1 MLFKY
6 GKSCQY
12 VLVAKIKFSFSCEKR
27 YILLNVS
34 ICTCEAFSSVKTK
47 PETHWYIFFWAL
59 LIACVFKIYQ
69 CVMSVVNTIFLIIQG
84 SARKMEKKFIALN
97 HCVEYVKIFTIQL
110 TSTLFLENI
119 DIKKHNVDICAT
131 KFWKRDALEL
141 KCDLSA
147 KFDYYSYTFL
157 EKWTMGIRYIVI
169 GNYIF

>member
-27 YILLNVS
+27 YIAQCVDLYMRS
-34 ICTCEAFSSVKTK
+34 IFFCQN
-47 PETHWYIFFWAL
+47 ETGNPLIYIFWAL
-59 LIACVFKIYQ
+59 LIACVLKIYQ

-97 HCVEYVKIFTIQL
+97 HCIEYVKIFTIQL

-119 DIKKHNVDICAT
+119 
-131 KFWKRDALEL
+131 
-141 KCDLSA
+141 
-147 KFDYYSYTFL
+147 FL
-157 EKWTMGIRYIVI
+157 
-169 GNYIF
+169 